1 MGMKEN
7 LTLETELQKLKDA
20 LDRREKMDEMKSVLD
35 KLTTVKN
42 QLREAILKN
51 QEKDKIIFEKD
62 EEIEAK
68 QNEIYQMQNDRSE
81 RENEIEKQR
90 NIINDLRYKIKDDA
104 ERFESQF
111 EETMMMHS
119 RQLQSLRQ
127 SSVDPNQVTRLE
139 AEVKR
144 VRDEFK
150 SEKAAR
156 NEEKLNYETI
166 VHNLRGHML
175 NIYSGNVSPEMAQ
188 VLNQALKLERRKQNK
203 IAH

>member
-35 KLTTVKN
+35 KLTTVEN

-62 EEIEAK
+62 EEIEA
-68 QNEIYQMQNDRSE
+68 MQNDRSE

-144 VRDEFK
+144 VREQFK
-150 SEKAAR
+150 SEQES
-156 NEEKLNYETI
+156 N
-166 VHNLRGHML
+166 
-175 NIYSGNVSPEMAQ
+175 
-188 VLNQALKLERRKQNK
+188 
-203 IAH
+203 